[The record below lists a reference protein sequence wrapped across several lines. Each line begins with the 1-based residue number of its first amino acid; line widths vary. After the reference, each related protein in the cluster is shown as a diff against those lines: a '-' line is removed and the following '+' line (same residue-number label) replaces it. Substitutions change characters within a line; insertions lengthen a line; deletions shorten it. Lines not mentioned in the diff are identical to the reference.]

1 MSKEFVVNLDKYTL
15 QFIQL
20 PDGYDENIRGVYSL
34 YNECGWYVRSSNY
47 PYVYESK
54 EIFLPGDRKYDDD
67 RGCNIPKGCSY
78 KNIEQVLQGFCR
90 KYGYRY
96 INMNE
101 STVVL

>member
-1 MSKEFVVNLDKYTL
+1 MSKDFVVNLDKYTL

-20 PDGYDENIRGVYSL
+20 PDGYDENIRGAYGL
-34 YNECGWYVRSSNY
+34 YNEYGWVVCSCAY
-47 PYVYESK
+47 PKIYNTKHIY
-54 EIFLPGDRKYDDD
+54 LPGASRSADGI
-67 RGCNIPKGCSY
+67 GCNIPAGCSY
-78 KNIEQVLQGFCR
+78 KIIEQVLQGFCR